1 MPDESPFKHAYD
13 PMGPRSHNVV
23 KCPACGEQ
31 DFDARSNAYGVHRK
45 CRKCGNEWSGGGVG
59 SYPDGSPRISDNA
72 PIEDDVEP
80 PINNDVPAY
89 RDPRRN
95 YGGDE

>member
-1 MPDESPFKHAYD
+1 MASDPPFKNAYD
-13 PMGPRSHNVV
+13 PMQPGSSNVV
-23 KCPACGEQ
+23 KCPVCEAQ
-31 DFDARSNAYGVHRK
+31 DFDAHSNAYGVHRK

-59 SYPDGSPRISDNA
+59 VFPEGSPHIPDVPA
-72 PIEDDVEP
+72 EDDFP
-80 PINNDVPAY
+80 SLMNNSVPAY